1 MIIKKTVT
9 LIATLLLVLSAF
21 KGFATDNDEEYLN
34 EIKYRYISIE
44 EVEKSKGKTV
54 TEIFTF
60 IEYNSDN
67 DYGFTT
73 LKNPKNETVSMTG
86 GPGPE
91 HNFTKGEKVKVIR
104 ELTTLYEAGEGD
116 APYYYWS
123 IVDIKKID
131 N

>member
-1 MIIKKTVT
+1 MKLNKTVT
-9 LIATLLLVLSAF
+9 LVATLLLVLSAF
-21 KGFATDNDEEYLN
+21 KGFATDSDEEYLN

-44 EVEKSKGKTV
+44 QVEESRGKTV

-67 DYGFTT
+67 DYDFTV
-73 LKNPKNETVSMTG
+73 LKNSKNETISMTG

-91 HNFTKGEKVKVIR
+91 HNFTQGEKVKVIR

-123 IVDIKKID
+123 IVDFKKIS